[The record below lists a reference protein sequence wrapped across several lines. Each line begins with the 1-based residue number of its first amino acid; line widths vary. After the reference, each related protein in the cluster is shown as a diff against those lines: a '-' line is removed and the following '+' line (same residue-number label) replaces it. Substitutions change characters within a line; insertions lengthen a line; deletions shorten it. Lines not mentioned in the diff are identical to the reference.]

1 MTKQGVY
8 RDPEKR
14 KAYLR
19 EYDRRPERVAKR
31 RKYQEERRRQKVP
44 LRELI
49 DDLDNGNGG
58 MTIDRAGVLRQRF
71 RVPKQ
76 THHLLTE
83 RQRTVLKGKVRMSR
97 AWVRMER
104 IMKDTG
110 MTMQEFVAQLSV
122 EELVRGRLR
131 DSAGGFR
138 GRPPKWVPREFQQAC
153 LRELMA
159 RGQELWLNNY
169 TEAIKAMTD
178 IAAGRGPVGSVA
190 TPGERIKAAQ
200 FVVERI
206 EGKVPERLVVS
217 QEQPWQ
223 VALDGIVAD
232 VPDEAIERGRA
243 TLAATQTVE
252 GEVVDVEYEEEI
264 PDPSPVRSRR
274 RRRS

>member
-1 MTKQGVY
+1 MADHFRGTN
-8 RDPEKR
+8 DE
-14 KAYLR
+14 
-19 EYDRRPERVAKR
+19 
-31 RKYQEERRRQKVP
+31 
-44 LRELI
+44 
-49 DDLDNGNGG
+49 GG
-58 MTIDRAGVLRQRF
+58 MTVDRAGVLRQRF
-71 RVPKQ
+71 RVPTQ

-110 MTMQEFVAQLSV
+110 MTIQEFVAGLSV

-153 LRELMA
+153 LRELMT
-159 RGQELWLNNY
+159 RGQELWLGNY
-169 TEAIKAMTD
+169 TEAIQAMTD

-206 EGKVPERLVVS
+206 EGKVPERLVVT

-232 VPDEAIERGRA
+232 VNDEAIVKGRTA
-243 TLAATQTVE
+243 LAAAQAGAVE
-252 GEVVDVEYEEEI
+252 GEVLDVEFEDEEPE
-264 PDPSPVRSRR
+264 PQPVRSRR